1 MSFFQ
6 GIERSLLCTAVSGT
20 DTRSASTLTHQRAT
34 SSSGSTKFSD
44 NVARDRRTTA
54 ALKRLG
60 WRVITVWECELG
72 CPDKLRSR
80 LTRLLAAS
88 AARQT
93 RSRAT

>member
-1 MSFFQ
+1 MHGCFWH
-6 GIERSLLCTAVSGT
+6 RH
-20 DTRSASTLTHQRAT
+20 THCKYAYT
-34 SSSGSTKFSD
+34 PKSNLEFWITKFSD

-72 CPDKLRSR
+72 SPGKLRSR
-80 LTRLLAAS
+80 LIRLLGAS
-88 AARQT
+88 AVRQT